1 MARIIC
7 VANQKGGVGKTT
19 TSVNLAAALTLLG
32 RRVLIVD
39 MDPQGN
45 ASSGLGVKRYEN
57 QANNVYQVLIGERT
71 IAEAIQPT
79 HVERLD
85 ILPANPD
92 LVGAEIEL
100 VEMPQREYRLKG
112 ALGSISDRYDYVLI
126 DCPPSLGLLTINSLS
141 AAETFLV
148 PLQCEYFAL
157 EGLSQLLNTAGLI
170 KKSLN
175 QELRIEGIVL
185 TMFDARNNLSHQVV
199 AEIQSHFSEKVFHAI
214 IPRNVRLSE
223 APSHGQTIFQY
234 DSKSIGA
241 KRYLELANELDER
254 VRAKATAAAAAVV
267 AAPVAAAPSPE
278 VAEPEAHLT
287 EDTVELAEPFE
298 AATTEAEAEIEIELE
313 PELGAAAPDAEPAR
327 VSEAAPEPTD
337 EVTEHEL
344 TADEIAVR
352 AESAESTATEGET
365 RV

>member
-19 TSVNLAAALTLLG
+19 TSVNLAAALTLNNK
-32 RRVLIVD
+32 RVLIVD

-57 QANNVYQVLIGERT
+57 QENNIYQVLIGEKPIRET
-71 IAEAIQPT
+71 IQTT
-79 HVERLD
+79 HMDRLE
-85 ILPANPD
+85 IISANPD

-100 VEMPQREYRLKG
+100 VDMPQREYRLKA
-112 ALGSISDRYDYVLI
+112 ALNEVRSQYDYILI
-126 DCPPSLGLLTINSLS
+126 DCPPSLGLLTVNSLS

-148 PLQCEYFAL
+148 PLQCEYYAL

-175 QELRIEGIVL
+175 PDLRIEGIVL

-199 AEIQSHFSEKVFHAI
+199 AEIQAHFGDKVFSAI

-234 DSKSIGA
+234 DAKSVGA
-241 KRYLELANELDER
+241 KKYRELANELDQR
-254 VRAKATAAAAAVV
+254 VYGTVAPQVEPDTAEMTE
-267 AAPVAAAPSPE
+267 PSVNE
-278 VAEPEAHLT
+278 QEPMN
-287 EDTVELAEPFE
+287 P
-298 AATTEAEAEIEIELE
+298 
-313 PELGAAAPDAEPAR
+313 
-327 VSEAAPEPTD
+327 
-337 EVTEHEL
+337 
-344 TADEIAVR
+344 
-352 AESAESTATEGET
+352 EGEIH
-365 RV
+365 V